1 MKQSFDYLLN
11 TYGQDYATW
20 PAYAKRMLWCIVEH
34 YIHHDNK
41 NFEFLVKALKKII
54 DKDSNCRARI
64 PVEVEEYELD
74 SADERVPEQQTKE
87 PLDVLL
93 EVFKNMGDAFHQTL

>member
-1 MKQSFDYLLN
+1 MKQSFEYLIN
-11 TYGQDYATW
+11 TYGQDYASW

-64 PVEVEEYELD
+64 PLEMEEDEMDGTY
-74 SADERVPEQQTKE
+74 ERVHEQQAEKTH
-87 PLDVLL
+87 DVLL
-93 EVFKNMGDAFHQTL
+93 DFFKNMGDAFRQTL

>member
-1 MKQSFDYLLN
+1 MKKSFEYLIN
-11 TYGQDYATW
+11 TYGRDYASW

-64 PVEVEEYELD
+64 QLEMEEYELD
-74 SADERVPEQQTKE
+74 SADERLPEQQTKE

-93 EVFKNMGDAFHQTL
+93 EAFKNMGDAFHQTL